1 MHNSFQP
8 LGKAGAF
15 TLLFVACLTIMVG
28 CVIVPGLPS
37 IAPALNVAGA
47 ASWLV
52 TLPSLGVVVFGAA
65 AGNLIGKAGAYRAL
79 VIGLAL
85 YAVLGAGGALLS
97 GPVVLVDRF
106 LLGGATA
113 LVMAAG
119 TTLISEFYSGDA
131 RLAMIARQGMA
142 IELGGVVFLTIGG
155 ALTHIGWAAP
165 FGLYLVALV
174 VLAMVIAFVP
184 KRRHDAITERAGTH
198 EDAAPGRMPQVFGA
212 ALLGMLCFFTAVI
225 VLPFRLG
232 AGVGGVE
239 FSEAAVGYFLS
250 FVSFIAVL
258 LAAILPRV
266 VRRVGE
272 SATLA
277 IAFACYALGH
287 LCFAMA
293 DGMPVL
299 FTGGVLL
306 GAGFG
311 LLTPLVNHMTVER
324 SNAAARGRNLA
335 LLSVAIFLGQF
346 ASSFM
351 EFVPGGYVRIFS
363 AAAVLAAVVAISWVA
378 QFHKAQPDTS
388 ALQRS
393 ANEID

>member
-1 MHNSFQP
+1 MHTSSQP
-8 LGKAGAF
+8 LRKAGAF
-15 TLLFVACLTIMVG
+15 TLLLVACLTIMVG

-37 IAPALNVAGA
+37 IAPALDVAGA

-52 TLPSLGVVVFGAA
+52 TLPSLGVVVLGAA
-65 AGNLIGKAGAYRAL
+65 AGRLIGKAGAYRAL

-85 YAVLGAGGALLS
+85 YAMLGAGGALLS
-97 GPVVLVDRF
+97 GPVVLVDRL

-165 FGLYLVALV
+165 FGLYLVALI
-174 VLAMVIAFVP
+174 VLVMVIAFVP
-184 KRRHDAITERAGTH
+184 KQTHHAITETGAANK
-198 EDAAPGRMPQVFGA
+198 DAVLGRMPPVFGA

-232 AGVGGVE
+232 AGIGGVE

-258 LAAILPRV
+258 IAAILPRV
-266 VRRVGE
+266 ERRVGE
-272 SATLA
+272 NATLA
-277 IAFACYALGH
+277 IAFTCYTLGH
-287 LCFAMA
+287 LCFAFA

-299 FTGGVLL
+299 FAGGVLL

-311 LLTPLVNHMTVER
+311 LSTPLVNHMTVER
-324 SNAAARGRNLA
+324 SSAASRGHNLA
-335 LLSVAIFLGQF
+335 YLSVAIFLGQF

-363 AAAVLAAVVAISWVA
+363 AAAALAAFSAISWVA
-378 QFHKAQPDTS
+378 QFRKAQPNTS
-388 ALQRS
+388 NLERS
-393 ANEID
+393 SN